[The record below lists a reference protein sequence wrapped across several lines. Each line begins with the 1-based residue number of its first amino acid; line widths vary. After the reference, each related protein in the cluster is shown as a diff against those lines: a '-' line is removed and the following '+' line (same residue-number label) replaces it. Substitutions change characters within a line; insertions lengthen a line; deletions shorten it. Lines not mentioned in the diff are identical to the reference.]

1 MGARAQVAWL
11 IRGGAATRATLDSLS
26 VDLRELQQKVARLES
41 TVDDLRREQVR
52 LSERQ
57 LDDLDTIRGAVA
69 AATDD
74 LVARIN
80 AIDDRTRSAT

>member
-11 IRGGAATRATLDSLS
+11 IRGGPATRATLDSLS

-41 TVDDLRREQVR
+41 ALDDLRREQVR
-52 LSERQ
+52 MSERQ
-57 LDDLDTIRGAVA
+57 LDDLDAIRDAVA

>member
-1 MGARAQVAWL
+1 MGVRRRIGWIV
-11 IRGGAATRATLDSLS
+11 RGGAAIDALSADLKALQRNVETLT
-26 VDLRELQQKVARLES
+26 A

-52 LSERQ
+52 VSERQ